1 MTSLRWFLVLSLVT
15 LASPGWADEAS
26 ELMSKATQ
34 AEQSLDF
41 AAAEAAY
48 ARVLELRPSASFA
61 HRARIRL
68 DDLRAHA
75 EGGYVPLRRLEEVR
89 RLPQRASDPAA
100 LAALFDEAQ
109 QFPPGRVRADALLLV
124 AEGFGQRVRSPER
137 VLAPASLLVRDATVD
152 RPLRAHALELLVE
165 AHLALGQRA
174 QAAAVLAEFP
184 GLTPALERRLAT
196 EQRRQRLT
204 LASGGALSA
213 LGVVLLLSLGRLRGR
228 LGRVGRLLLAPTSL
242 ATVALLV
249 GGGVFLA
256 HSYEESLSLR
266 PFVLLGAGVWLV
278 DRSVAVGREAVG
290 TTRGR
295 RAALGALGV
304 LGVAFLALLASD
316 PLYLE
321 SFGL

>member
-1 MTSLRWFLVLSLVT
+1 
-15 LASPGWADEAS
+15 
-26 ELMSKATQ
+26 MSRATQ

-75 EGGYVPLRRLEEVR
+75 EGDYAPLKRLEEVR
-89 RLPQRASDPAA
+89 RSPQRASDPAV
-100 LAALFDEAQ
+100 LAALFEEVRR
-109 QFPPGRVRADALLLV
+109 FPPGKVRVEALLLV
-124 AEGFGQRVRSPER
+124 AEGFSQRVHSPER
-137 VLAPASLLVRDATVD
+137 AIAPAALLVRDAAVD
-152 RPLRAHALELLVE
+152 RPLRARALELLVE
-165 AHLALGQRA
+165 SHLALGQRA
-174 QAAAVLAEFP
+174 EAAAVLAEFP
-184 GLTPALERRLAT
+184 GLAPALERRLAV
-196 EQRRQRLT
+196 ERRRQRLT
-204 LASGGALSA
+204 WVSAGGLTA
-213 LGVVLLLSLGRLRGR
+213 LGLVSLRSLWKLRGR
-228 LGRVGRLLLAPTSL
+228 PGKVGRLLRAPTSL

-249 GGGVFLA
+249 SGGFLLT
-256 HSYEESLSLR
+256 HFYDESLSLR

-278 DRSVAVGREAVG
+278 DRSVAVAREAAG
-290 TTRGR
+290 EARGR

-304 LGVAFLALLASD
+304 LGVLAVAFLALLLSD